1 MKIAG
6 RDGQKKQMAE
16 RILHKD
22 GNGNFTIGSR
32 GSTHK
37 KNHVGR
43 RADMVFLMGAIGR
56 GPGETGRECGWCPL
70 ASREIGPP
78 RSGGQAPPQAVRISL
93 LAVSVEFASKYSG
106 GISCK
111 TKRHVAGVQGVKADA
126 GLPHEGVAGRGN
138 VLSGHANACD
148 SA

>member
-16 RILHKD
+16 RILHED

-43 RADMVFLMGAIGR
+43 RADMVFLMGAM
-56 GPGETGRECGWCPL
+56 E
-70 ASREIGPP
+70 
-78 RSGGQAPPQAVRISL
+78 
-93 LAVSVEFASKYSG
+93 
-106 GISCK
+106 
-111 TKRHVAGVQGVKADA
+111 GVQGKPA
-126 GLPHEGVAGRGN
+126 
-138 VLSGHANACD
+138 ANAAGVLWQAERSHPAQRGA
-148 SA
+148 SAAAGGAYLSACSQRGICIKIQWGN